1 MPVLDLYEDENRAAA
16 MAAPPVAPRK
26 QDPAFSAWATVKSAV
41 KAVPAAVA
49 EVTGSTADILG
60 AFGGVAAAT
69 GGSAGGMF
77 STGTEAERK
86 QTADAAKKLREQG
99 PDYRTEAG
107 GLFRGVAKDYMPDA
121 TTAHGAE
128 VAVADFVRMAT
139 KAVAGGVVAGPVAG
153 ALAAGAEEGF
163 TAADKLADQG
173 VDVNTRTQVGLV
185 TGAVTGLGFAL
196 PVAGRTVGR
205 TVGLAL
211 AGGPASFMAQ
221 NAATREILQRADY
234 TQLADQY
241 DPFDPVGLTL
251 STLVP
256 LGFGALAM
264 RGAARRAA
272 AGQPVPEMAPVAPD
286 VVDAA
291 RVQLLRENVEAH
303 RATPPEDFAAA
314 QAHEAAVAKALDQL
328 ANGQRV
334 EVQDIPDAALV
345 QITETMRMRLEP
357 ARAEVGKVPDLA
369 EFIDVQGID
378 VAAPAAQATTRG
390 NAFVSWIKSVGGIDA
405 GEKFDIVG
413 EQGIRGNYAGIF
425 TKGGKALDV
434 LAEDAV
440 QAGYLSRADVEAAT
454 DTGGT
459 RALSELI
466 RRATTGEKVLTV
478 EQAEAAMMADAQAR
492 GARTAAEQMERELI
506 ALGVDPTP
514 ARGNADALGQYLA
527 ENRTA
532 LVNAKLAELDAQLQQ
547 VRIEIGEAYDLNP
560 KQIDQQQR
568 IALAAELDE
577 AAVERAAIQAA
588 DEIDFL
594 NRIEEILSH
603 EPRSAKADAGG
614 QGPARDPAVQ
624 AGDAAQGAAADA
636 GTAAQP
642 ARFDIDAIAR
652 QAADFLSD
660 GRSPAEVIGR
670 MQASGQTIAPELQ
683 NMIVG
688 AAEFGRR
695 MPELVDQFRALEAR
709 NAGAPPQNL
718 IADAGERMRAGQP
731 VDAAPAKTSD
741 VQARLD
747 SEIVGN
753 PAALETKLPTAFD
766 DAGKVTET
774 MTAREF
780 LDAVKAEADQEAAD
794 ANLLQVAA
802 TCFLTSGA

>member
-1 MPVLDLYEDENRAAA
+1 MPILDLHEDDLISASE
-16 MAAPPVAPRK
+16 AAPAVAPRK

-41 KAVPAAVA
+41 KQVPAAVA

-77 STGTEAERK
+77 STGTDAERK

-121 TTAHGAE
+121 TTAHSAE

-139 KAVAGGVVAGPVAG
+139 KAVVGGVVAGPVAG

-211 AGGPASFMAQ
+211 AGGPASFVAQ
-221 NAATREILQRADY
+221 NAATREILKRADY

-272 AGQPVPEMAPVAPD
+272 AGQPVPEMAPVAPE

-291 RVQLLRENVEAH
+291 RVQLLRENVDVH

-314 QAHEAAVAKALDQL
+314 QAHEAAVSKALDQL

-334 EVQDIPDAALV
+334 EVAQMVKITPKPADVAFKSELTDSYGGQTNHLLTATGADGKTGTLEYSVYEGRPSISMISVPESSRRSGIGRALV
-345 QITETMRMRLEP
+345 QQLQREYPGTEIDWGYMTDDGAALRRSLTFVEVETPSAAKFKELEQAIRERDQLMTIADDFGKLKEPTEAQRAEYWKQVEPLNALHDRIYDLEAELQGQSRVARLVDASTPTETITQAMADRLAPVAREVEALRQVEAVP
-357 ARAEVGKVPDLA
+357 AP
-369 EFIDVQGID
+369 
-378 VAAPAAQATTRG
+378 VA
-390 NAFVSWIKSVGGIDA
+390 
-405 GEKFDIVG
+405 
-413 EQGIRGNYAGIF
+413 
-425 TKGGKALDV
+425 ALDV
-434 LAEDAV
+434 PATPDA
-440 QAGYLSRADVEAAT
+440 
-454 DTGGT
+454 
-459 RALSELI
+459 
-466 RRATTGEKVLTV
+466 
-478 EQAEAAMMADAQAR
+478 
-492 GARTAAEQMERELI
+492 
-506 ALGVDPTP
+506 P
-514 ARGNADALGQYLA
+514 
-527 ENRTA
+527 
-532 LVNAKLAELDAQLQQ
+532 
-547 VRIEIGEAYDLNP
+547 
-560 KQIDQQQR
+560 
-568 IALAAELDE
+568 
-577 AAVERAAIQAA
+577 
-588 DEIDFL
+588 
-594 NRIEEILSH
+594 
-603 EPRSAKADAGG
+603 
-614 QGPARDPAVQ
+614 
-624 AGDAAQGAAADA
+624 
-636 GTAAQP
+636 
-642 ARFDIDAIAR
+642 RFDIDAIAR

-683 NMIVG
+683 NMI
-688 AAEFGRR
+688 
-695 MPELVDQFRALEAR
+695 
-709 NAGAPPQNL
+709 
-718 IADAGERMRAGQP
+718 ADAVERMRAGQP

-747 SEIVGN
+747 AEIVWN
-753 PAALETKLPTAFD
+753 PDALDVKMPTAFD
-766 DAGKVTET
+766 EAGKVSEAI
-774 MTAREF
+774 TAREF